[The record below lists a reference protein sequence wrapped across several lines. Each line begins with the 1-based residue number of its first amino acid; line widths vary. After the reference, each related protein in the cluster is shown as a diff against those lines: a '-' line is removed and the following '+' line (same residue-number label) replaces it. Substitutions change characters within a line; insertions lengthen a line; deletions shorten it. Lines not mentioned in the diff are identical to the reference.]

1 MQCRTFAIGPLDT
14 NCYVVYTDKEA
25 LAVDPG
31 GPPAPILD
39 FLKKNNLSLR
49 HILLTHL
56 HFDHTFGVHD
66 LQKAT
71 GAETF
76 ASSDDSFM
84 LENELGQGGMWGL
97 PKVTP
102 YEYTPLEPGEHFFLG
117 QSCRVLPT
125 PGHTPGGLSFYLEAM
140 QAVFAGDTLF
150 YRSIGRTD
158 FPGGNHD
165 TLLHAIKTQLFM
177 LPDNCTVY
185 PGHGDSS
192 TIGDEK
198 RNNPYASDF
207 SVI

>member
-1 MQCRTFAIGPLDT
+1 MQCRTFPIGPLDT
-14 NCYVVYTDKEA
+14 NCYLIYTDKEA
-25 LAVDPG
+25 LVVDPG
-31 GPPAPILD
+31 GPPAPVLD

-56 HFDHTFGVHD
+56 HFDHTFGVHE

-71 GAETF
+71 GAEAF
-76 ASSDDSFM
+76 ASGDDSFM
-84 LENELGQGGMWGL
+84 LENELGLGGMWGL
-97 PKVTP
+97 PKVTA
-102 YEYTPLEPGEHFFLG
+102 YEFSPIEPGEHVFLG
-117 QSCRVLPT
+117 QNCQVLPT

-165 TLLHAIKTQLFM
+165 TLLHAIRTQLFA
-177 LPDNCTVY
+177 LPDTCMVY
-185 PGHGDSS
+185 PGHGEPS

-198 RNNPYASDF
+198 RNNPYVSDF
-207 SVI
+207 SML